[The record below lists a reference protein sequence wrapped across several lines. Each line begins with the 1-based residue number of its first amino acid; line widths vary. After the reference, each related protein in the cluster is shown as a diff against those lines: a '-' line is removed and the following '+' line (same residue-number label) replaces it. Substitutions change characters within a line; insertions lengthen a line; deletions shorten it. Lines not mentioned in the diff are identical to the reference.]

1 MKLNAENCNIMS
13 HKQADD
19 DIAQAMRRIVM
30 YEYDDKRG
38 DCEDNIL
45 INAEIEDEA
54 EAKQEQDDED
64 LFDLFIL
71 NEFFD
76 LQGQGNNWNN
86 EGKNLNILVYRG
98 IMKVITIW
106 ECEIKKDL
114 KSVVE
119 KIILFMEAEG

>member
-1 MKLNAENCNIMS
+1 MKANVEKCDIVL
-13 HKQADD
+13 HKPADD

-54 EAKQEQDDED
+54 EAKKEKDDED

-76 LQGQGNNWNN
+76 L
-86 EGKNLNILVYRG
+86 
-98 IMKVITIW
+98 
-106 ECEIKKDL
+106 
-114 KSVVE
+114 
-119 KIILFMEAEG
+119 

>member
-1 MKLNAENCNIMS
+1 MRLNAENCNTMS
-13 HKQADD
+13 HKQAV
-19 DIAQAMRRIVM
+19 INIVRAMRRIVM

-54 EAKQEQDDED
+54 EAKRKQDDED

-76 LQGQGNNWNN
+76 L
-86 EGKNLNILVYRG
+86 
-98 IMKVITIW
+98 
-106 ECEIKKDL
+106 
-114 KSVVE
+114 
-119 KIILFMEAEG
+119 

>member
-1 MKLNAENCNIMS
+1 MC
-13 HKQADD
+13 
-19 DIAQAMRRIVM
+19 
-30 YEYDDKRG
+30 EYDDKRG

-54 EAKQEQDDED
+54 EAKRKQDDQD

-86 EGKNLNILVYRG
+86 EVASAFWCIKLYR
-98 IMKVITIW
+98 KTFTDFRVSFFV
-106 ECEIKKDL
+106 KRDA
-114 KSVVE
+114 VNV
-119 KIILFMEAEG
+119 

>member
-1 MKLNAENCNIMS
+1 MS
-13 HKQADD
+13 HKPADD

-45 INAEIEDEA
+45 INVEIEDEA
-54 EAKQEQDDED
+54 EAKKKQDDED

-76 LQGQGNNWNN
+76 L
-86 EGKNLNILVYRG
+86 
-98 IMKVITIW
+98 
-106 ECEIKKDL
+106 
-114 KSVVE
+114 
-119 KIILFMEAEG
+119 

>member
-1 MKLNAENCNIMS
+1 MKVNVEKGDTMS
-13 HKQADD
+13 HKPADD

-54 EAKQEQDDED
+54 EAKKKQDDED

-76 LQGQGNNWNN
+76 L
-86 EGKNLNILVYRG
+86 
-98 IMKVITIW
+98 
-106 ECEIKKDL
+106 
-114 KSVVE
+114 
-119 KIILFMEAEG
+119 

>member
-1 MKLNAENCNIMS
+1 MKLNTENCNTMS
-13 HKQADD
+13 HKPADD

-30 YEYDDKRG
+30 YECDDKRG

-54 EAKQEQDDED
+54 EAKRKQDDED

-76 LQGQGNNWNN
+76 L
-86 EGKNLNILVYRG
+86 
-98 IMKVITIW
+98 
-106 ECEIKKDL
+106 
-114 KSVVE
+114 
-119 KIILFMEAEG
+119 

>member
-1 MKLNAENCNIMS
+1 MC
-13 HKQADD
+13 
-19 DIAQAMRRIVM
+19 
-30 YEYDDKRG
+30 EYDDKRD

-54 EAKQEQDDED
+54 EAKKKQDDED

-86 EGKNLNILVYRG
+86 EGNNLNILVYRG
-98 IMKVITIW
+98 IMCVNILRK
-106 ECEIKKDL
+106 IKGAK
-114 KSVVE
+114 
-119 KIILFMEAEG
+119 

>member
-1 MKLNAENCNIMS
+1 MKVDVENCNTMS
-13 HKQADD
+13 HKPADD

-54 EAKQEQDDED
+54 EAKRKQDDED
-64 LFDLFIL
+64 LFDLFIV

-76 LQGQGNNWNN
+76 L
-86 EGKNLNILVYRG
+86 
-98 IMKVITIW
+98 
-106 ECEIKKDL
+106 
-114 KSVVE
+114 
-119 KIILFMEAEG
+119 

>member
-1 MKLNAENCNIMS
+1 MKLNAENCNTMS
-13 HKQADD
+13 HKPADD

-45 INAEIEDEA
+45 INVEIEDEA
-54 EAKQEQDDED
+54 EAKRKQDDED

-76 LQGQGNNWNN
+76 L
-86 EGKNLNILVYRG
+86 
-98 IMKVITIW
+98 
-106 ECEIKKDL
+106 
-114 KSVVE
+114 
-119 KIILFMEAEG
+119 

>member
-1 MKLNAENCNIMS
+1 MC
-13 HKQADD
+13 
-19 DIAQAMRRIVM
+19 
-30 YEYDDKRG
+30 EYDDKRG

-54 EAKQEQDDED
+54 EAKKKQDDED

-76 LQGQGNNWNN
+76 LQGQGNYWNN

-98 IMKVITIW
+98 IMCVN
-106 ECEIKKDL
+106 
-114 KSVVE
+114 
-119 KIILFMEAEG
+119 IL